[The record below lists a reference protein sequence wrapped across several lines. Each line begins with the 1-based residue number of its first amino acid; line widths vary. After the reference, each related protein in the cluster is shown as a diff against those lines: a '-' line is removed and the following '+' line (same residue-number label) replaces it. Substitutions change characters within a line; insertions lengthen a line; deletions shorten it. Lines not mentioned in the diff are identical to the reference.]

1 MLLHAFGLV
10 PLLFMNQHFSFSS
23 KEGRRFRRKE
33 DPACKEESERVKSFK
48 SQNSP
53 ESVYVI
59 IAA

>member
-1 MLLHAFGLV
+1 MLLHVFGLL
-10 PLLFMNQHFSFSS
+10 PLLFMSQHFSFSS

-33 DPACKEESERVKSFK
+33 DPSCKEESETVESFR

-59 IAA
+59 IPT